1 MRLCAVDSSTSL
13 GSVALF
19 DGERLVASDAE
30 SVSNAHGESLL
41 PMIDRAFAR
50 AGWAP
55 SDVGAW
61 AVGIGPGSFTGVRI
75 AVATVR
81 GAALASGATIT
92 PVTSLRAMAQAGG
105 LEDALVVPLLDALRG
120 DVFVQAFTREEPTDA
135 PTVVAVADL
144 AAVLREPWARARVS
158 GARRVAFVGRA
169 AWAVPLGALARALDG
184 ADVCRPHGWEDVVP
198 HAEHVGRAA
207 AGLAPLADPDALEP
221 CYVRQPSITLP
232 KRPEGR

>member
-1 MRLCAVDSSTSL
+1 MRRCAVDSSTAL

-19 DGERLVASDAE
+19 DGDRLVASDAE

-41 PMIDRAFAR
+41 PMIARAFAR

-55 SDVGAW
+55 ADVGAW

-92 PVTSLRAMAQAGG
+92 PVTSLHAMAHAGA

-120 DVFVQAFTREEPTDA
+120 DVFVQAFTREESPDA
-135 PTVVAVADL
+135 PAVVAVGDL
-144 AAVLREPWARARVS
+144 ASVLRAPWARARAG
-158 GARRVAFVGRA
+158 GARRIALVGRA
-169 AWAVPLGALARALDG
+169 AWAVPLGALAGALDR

-198 HAEHVGRAA
+198 HAEHVGRVAA
-207 AGLAPLADPDALEP
+207 ALAPLDDPDALEP

-232 KRPEGR
+232 KGPEGR